1 MEAAGEELSMLEAKD
16 TSLDQLLV
24 NKDPVLGSAVASNAT
39 LLACSDEMPMS
50 EAEQVQR
57 LLSLA
62 ATAASAAA
70 FSNVSLEAQLYSKRQ
85 RLHSSSSSSSSTSS
99 SSGSCESPFDKDDT
113 LEHMFSL
120 VGGGDHLYTGAVSRR
135 WREKY
140 TQYCARSTTA
150 ELDDKLVTRQRS

>member
-99 SSGSCESPFDKDDT
+99 SSGS
-113 LEHMFSL
+113 
-120 VGGGDHLYTGAVSRR
+120 
-135 WREKY
+135 
-140 TQYCARSTTA
+140 
-150 ELDDKLVTRQRS
+150 